1 MKDRWL
7 GYVPAAL
14 LAALAGLT
22 YWLDQQ
28 VQPMPPGRTGE
39 GKSPDFL
46 VEDLVATRMKTD
58 GSPRYAVKAKKLVH
72 YPADNSADLEYPDVT
87 HFEPGQAPVTI
98 KANRGQISN
107 NGENVYLRGAV
118 EIKRLAYADQP
129 EMSLQT
135 SFLHVIPDQ
144 DLVKTDRAVTLTRG
158 NSTLESVGLEFN
170 NATRT
175 LNLLSEVTGTFET
188 PAKGAA
194 VALPWERRR

>member
-58 GSPRYAVKAKKLVH
+58 GSPRYAVKAKKLVKELGGVKEARTALNACRQSSD
-72 YPADNSADLEYPDVT
+72 PAPLAAP
-87 HFEPGQAPVTI
+87 PGSLSWPQPSP
-98 KANRGQISN
+98 Q
-107 NGENVYLRGAV
+107 YCY
-118 EIKRLAYADQP
+118 RLPCVQV
-129 EMSLQT
+129 SG
-135 SFLHVIPDQ
+135 
-144 DLVKTDRAVTLTRG
+144 DRSCLG
-158 NSTLESVGLEFN
+158 N
-170 NATRT
+170 
-175 LNLLSEVTGTFET
+175 
-188 PAKGAA
+188 
-194 VALPWERRR
+194 